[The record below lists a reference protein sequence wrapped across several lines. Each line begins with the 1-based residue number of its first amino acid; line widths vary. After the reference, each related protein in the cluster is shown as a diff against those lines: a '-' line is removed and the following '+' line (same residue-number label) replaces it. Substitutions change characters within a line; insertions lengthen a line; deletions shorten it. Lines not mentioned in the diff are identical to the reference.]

1 MRPDEF
7 RRQPC
12 GTDPLGGPYYAGRLL
27 KGEKSHDLPTQQSAK
42 VELIINL
49 ETVLGHADEVCPVT
63 A

>member
-1 MRPDEF
+1 MSS
-7 RRQPC
+7 
-12 GTDPLGGPYYAGRLL
+12 GGNPAEQIRLAGPYAGRLL
-27 KGEKSHDLPTQQSAK
+27 KGEKSDDLPAQQSAK